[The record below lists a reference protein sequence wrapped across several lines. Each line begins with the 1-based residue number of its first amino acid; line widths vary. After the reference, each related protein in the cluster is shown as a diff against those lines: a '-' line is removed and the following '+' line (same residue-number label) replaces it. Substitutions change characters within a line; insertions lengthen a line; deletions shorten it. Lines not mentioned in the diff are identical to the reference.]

1 MRSQRK
7 LAMRGH
13 EWLHMITRPCGGSSS
28 LVLSQSSLSRT
39 SLMSMSYGAPVSM
52 SYGAPMTTYAAP
64 TATYAA
70 PQMSYAPAYGG
81 YPMMQ
86 QQPYP
91 LLLVCSDH

>member
-13 EWLHMITRPCGGSSS
+13 EWLHMVTRPCGGSSS

-39 SLMSMSYGAPVSM
+39 MQA
-52 SYGAPMTTYAAP
+52 YGAPMTMSLSAP
-64 TATYAA
+64 MATTYAA

-81 YPMMQ
+81 YPTMQ

-91 LLLVCSDH
+91 LLLVCSDR